1 MDNVDYVLNTTSGS
15 TNTVHLYSHVI
26 VQVEYTDAEGKTGLA
41 NIKMDGFVTSCS
53 GGKKSASFDELG
65 YPTVEDYDTW
75 EGGKKFV
82 SWVE

>member
-15 TNTVHLYSHVI
+15 TNTVYLYSHVI

-41 NIKMDGFVTSCS
+41 NVKMDGLVTSYS
-53 GGKKSASFDELG
+53 KNNKIASFEAMN
-65 YPTVEDYDTW
+65 YPTIEDYDTW
-75 EGGKKFV
+75 EGGKKFI